1 MVSEMATWFLKAVNQ
16 NSGIPVTFESSS
28 FSSVTSEIRAPSS
41 SSSSSSESAACP
53 ASTSASVGSALP
65 AIMASRRS
73 YNGAYLS
80 RNCRLACFPYVTK
93 RTTCLLLQHENGHLE
108 LALDLG
114 VLDLNT
120 LQAVNP
126 SSDRRGKR
134 LDVAGR
140 AANEL
145 IELLLSKSK
154 ESRVLLSAKAR
165 L

>member
-1 MVSEMATWFLKAVNQ
+1 
-16 NSGIPVTFESSS
+16 
-28 FSSVTSEIRAPSS
+28 
-41 SSSSSSESAACP
+41 
-53 ASTSASVGSALP
+53 
-65 AIMASRRS
+65 
-73 YNGAYLS
+73 
-80 RNCRLACFPYVTK
+80 VTK